1 MMQVNRR
8 TKLQTCWW
16 QVAGVAAGAGGP
28 PVGRGTII
36 WNSDGAPSSE
46 PLPHL
51 KTCCFSAYPVLL
63 SSREHPDDCELPQV
77 FSVDLLSSF
86 VCSLLIKTKPKTEKQ
101 VTPLVSDEATGCK
114 FKLLPHETKSHK
126 DPLFKGDN
134 FLSIFFL
141 RSR

>member
-1 MMQVNRR
+1 M
-8 TKLQTCWW
+8 
-16 QVAGVAAGAGGP
+16 
-28 PVGRGTII
+28 GRGTII

-51 KTCCFSAYPVLL
+51 KNCCFSAYPVLL

-126 DPLFKGDN
+126 IHILKVIIFSQ
-134 FLSIFFL
+134 FFFL
-141 RSR
+141 EADKYFS